1 MNRISMCTLASIIL
15 FSIAAQ
21 KLAAQSK
28 PAERELQELMR
39 RFQAIGLNVAVVKSG
54 QIIYQHAFGLKDKEA
69 GTSLAMNDL
78 FRIASISKSFSA
90 TAIMQLVE
98 SGKVSLDADFG
109 QLLGFHLRNPK
120 FPQTPITLRMI
131 LSHTSSINDSQG
143 YFNFD
148 IINPEKNPDW
158 EKCYDGY
165 EPGKGYAYCNLN
177 FNMTGAVIERLSGE
191 RFDLYIQNHIL
202 KPLHIKGGYHIDALD
217 KSLFTTLYEYDS
229 VSRKFSAAPA
239 AYNPRKEEIN
249 SYVQGYTTPVFS
261 PTGGMKISVPDLAV
275 YMAMHMNKGKY
286 PGGTIISPESEE
298 IMQTQV
304 PFSDHYGLALMTRS
318 DVIPGKVLKGH
329 TGSAYGLYSMMMFQP
344 EEQFGIVAVT
354 NGCNVD
360 EANGLN
366 PFLQQVV
373 WSLYRNLLK

>member
-1 MNRISMCTLASIIL
+1 MNRISICTLASIIL

-28 PAERELQELMR
+28 PVEKELQELMLK
-39 RFQAIGLNVAVVKSG
+39 FQAIGLNVAVVKSG
-54 QIIYQHAFGLKDKEA
+54 KIIYQHAFGLKSREA
-69 GTSLAMNDL
+69 GTSLAMNNL

-109 QLLGFHLRNPK
+109 ELIGFRLRNPK
-120 FPQTPITLRMI
+120 FPQTPITLRMV

-158 EKCYDGY
+158 ENCYDAY

-177 FNMTGAVIERLSGE
+177 FNMAGAVIEKLSGE
-191 RFDLYIQNHIL
+191 RFDRYIQNHIL
-202 KPLHIKGGYHIDALD
+202 SPLQIMGGYNIDSLD
-217 KSLFTTLYEYDS
+217 KNLFTTLYEFDS
-229 VSRKFSAAPA
+229 VSRKFLAAPA
-239 AYNPRKEEIN
+239 AYNPRTEEI
-249 SYVQGYTTPVFS
+249 STYIQGYNTPVFS

-286 PGGTIISPESEE
+286 PGGIIISPESEK
-298 IMQTQV
+298 IMQTEV
-304 PFSDHYGLALMTRS
+304 PFSDHYGLALMTRR
-318 DVIPGKVLKGH
+318 DVIPGTVLKGH

-344 EEQFGIVAVT
+344 EEQFGIVTVT

-360 EANGLN
+360 EVDGLN
-366 PFLQQVV
+366 PFLQQVA
-373 WSLYRNLLK
+373 WSLYRNLLE